1 MAALGR
7 FWGQSQ
13 SRGKE
18 RMMLAPSGEMAVL
31 GGHVR
36 YVLDSSKERE
46 LFDRADAILLQRHEL
61 LSVDAEQN
69 PSGFV
74 SNNTRQPSCNQ
85 SSQTDDGAVL

>member
-1 MAALGR
+1 
-7 FWGQSQ
+7 
-13 SRGKE
+13 
-18 RMMLAPSGEMAVL
+18 MAVL

-36 YVLDSSKERE
+36 YVFDSSKEQE

-74 SNNTRQPSCNQ
+74 SATHASRAATRAHRQM
-85 SSQTDDGAVL
+85 TVLFCERGVIDRFTCRLFWARRDAGV